1 AGDRLGTYAFLKTAE
16 DTADSIYQRMV
27 GRYRNVASRAGQ
39 AASYIRPEIMAIPAK
54 KMNGFME
61 AKELDEFRLL
71 LDQLL
76 RYKPHTLGQKEE
88 KLLAMQSEMS
98 DAANQI
104 FRQLTDADLKW
115 GMIKDDKGQLVEL
128 SNASFSLFL
137 HSPKRSVRK
146 AAFHKYYDQYSA
158 HEHT

>member
-1 AGDRLGTYAFLKTAE
+1 MSKTKQLPRRSQVKPDDCWDLSSLFATDAAWEKAFKAWEGEIAGYVAFRGKLADDARTLAACLRFDTDFERAGDRLGTYAFLKTAE

-76 RYKPHTLGQKEE
+76 RYKPHTLGQKE
-88 KLLAMQSEMS
+88 
-98 DAANQI
+98 
-104 FRQLTDADLKW
+104 
-115 GMIKDDKGQLVEL
+115 
-128 SNASFSLFL
+128 
-137 HSPKRSVRK
+137 
-146 AAFHKYYDQYSA
+146 
-158 HEHT
+158 